1 MTPADQAE
9 VSGGAPTS
17 SGNENVAEQASS
29 GGLSSAD
36 VVANFLRRA
45 QAKAG
50 QPSENQAA
58 QATSEKEETTTEA
71 TEEPAAEQATSEAE
85 AETTADS
92 DEPKPEDSDTAPE
105 DSDAEVL
112 SQFPEKAQEKIN
124 KRIKALNDAK
134 KAAEE
139 KAAAAEKK
147 AQELEA
153 KLNEAPSPEAPA
165 VATATPASTGNSLV
179 ESVHDEAGLKK
190 LEGDAQTALN
200 WIQTNSDKIIRAI
213 AQESPTVELDGK
225 EYTLENIK
233 TIQRVASETL
243 TLGIPARRNFLQQRQ
258 SSVEQ
263 AKKKFPEFFNRSAP
277 EYQQA
282 QAVLGQYPQLAS
294 LPNRE
299 LLLGYAL
306 RGLKAEMAEQE
317 AAAKAKQAK
326 PAEAAKKPPMMGDSG
341 AAAPKPKTGSGQNAV
356 LKREVEEAR
365 KAFEESGSMESRK
378 RLELARMKLR
388 QAS

>member
-9 VSGGAPTS
+9 VSGGSPTS
-17 SGNENVAEQASS
+17 PENSNVAEQASS

-50 QPSENQAA
+50 QSTETKAA

-71 TEEPAAEQATSEAE
+71 TEEPAAEQANSEAE
-85 AETTADS
+85 TETTADS
-92 DEPKPEDSDTAPE
+92 DEPTPEDSDTAPE
-105 DSDAEVL
+105 DGDAEVL

-139 KAAAAEKK
+139 KAANLEKK
-147 AQELEA
+147 AAELEA
-153 KLNEAPSPEAPA
+153 KLNEAPPPEASAVNAPA
-165 VATATPASTGNSLV
+165 PNSNSSLV
-179 ESVHDEAGLKK
+179 ESVHDEAGLRK
-190 LEGDAQTALN
+190 LEGDAQTALT

-225 EYTLENIK
+225 EYTLDQVK

-282 QAVLGQYPQLAS
+282 QAILGQYPQLAS

-306 RGLKAEMAEQE
+306 RGLKADMAEQE

-341 AAAPKPKTGSGQNAV
+341 AAASKPKTGSGANAV

-365 KAFEESGSMESRK
+365 KAFEESGSMESRI
-378 RLELARMKLR
+378 RLELARQKLKT
-388 QAS
+388 AK

>member
-17 SGNENVAEQASS
+17 SENVNVAEQASS

-50 QPSENQAA
+50 QSTNDQAA
-58 QATSEKEETTTEA
+58 QATSEKEETTTET
-71 TEEPAAEQATSEAE
+71 TEEPAAEQATGEAE
-85 AETTADS
+85 TETTADS

-105 DSDAEVL
+105 GEDAEVL

-139 KAAAAEKK
+139 KALAAEKK
-147 AQELEA
+147 AKELEA
-153 KLNEAPSPEAPA
+153 KLNEAPPPEAPA
-165 VATATPASTGNSLV
+165 AVATPPSTGNSLV
-179 ESVHDEAGLKK
+179 ESVNDEAGLKK

-225 EYTLENIK
+225 EYTLEQVK

-243 TLGIPARRNFLQQRQ
+243 TLGIPARRNFLQQRS

-282 QAVLGQYPQLAS
+282 QAILGQYPQLAS

-317 AAAKAKQAK
+317 ASAKAKQAK
-326 PAEAAKKPPMMGDSG
+326 PAEAAKPPMMGDSG

-365 KAFEESGSMESRK
+365 KAFEASGSMQDRI
-378 RLELARMKLR
+378 RLELARQKLKT
-388 QAS
+388 AK